1 MAVHEEA
8 MKAIQA
14 DAHKRM
20 DHSVE
25 IIKKELGAVR
35 TGRANSEML
44 SPVMVDYYGTTTPLN
59 QLATIQTHDAQ
70 LIVVT
75 VFDRSQAKEVEKAI
89 QAAGLGLNPI
99 GEGNVIRVPVP
110 PLTEDRRKEMVKRI
124 HKLGEDGKVAIRNV
138 RREANDKLGKMEKS
152 KELSKDE
159 HKSAQDKVQ
168 LETDNHI
175 KAIDE
180 AMQKKEKEL
189 MHV

>member
-1 MAVHEEA
+1 MPGHDEA

-20 DHSVE
+20 AQSVDVV
-25 IIKKELGAVR
+25 KKEMGSVR
-35 TGRANSEML
+35 TGRAHPDLLASVTVN
-44 SPVMVDYYGTTTPLN
+44 YYGTVTPLN
-59 QLATIQTHDAQ
+59 QLAQVNAPESQ

-89 QAAGLGLNPI
+89 QAAGLGLNPMT
-99 GEGNVIRVPVP
+99 EGAVIRVPVP

-138 RREANDKLGKMEKS
+138 RREANDKLGKMEKA

-159 HKSAQDKVQ
+159 HKMAQDKVQ
-168 LETDNHI
+168 QETDSHI

-180 AMQKKEKEL
+180 MMQKKEKDL
-189 MHV
+189 MQV

>member
-1 MAVHEEA
+1 MPGHDEA

-25 IIKKELGAVR
+25 IVKKELGAVR
-35 TGRANSEML
+35 TGRAHSEIL
-44 SPVMVDYYGTTTPLN
+44 APVVVNYYGTTTPLH
-59 QLATIQTHDAQ
+59 QLATINVPESQ
-70 LIVVT
+70 LMVVT
-75 VFDRSQAKEVEKAI
+75 VFDRSQVKEVEKAI
-89 QAAGLGLNPI
+89 QAAGLGLNPMA
-99 GEGNVIRVPVP
+99 EGNVIRVPVP
-110 PLTEDRRKEMVKRI
+110 PLTEERRKEMVKRV

-138 RREANDKLGKMEKS
+138 RREANDKLVKMEKN

-159 HKSAQDKVQ
+159 HKMAQDKVQ

-180 AMQKKEKEL
+180 LMQKKEKEL

>member
-1 MAVHEEA
+1 MPGHDEA
-8 MKAIQA
+8 MKGIQT

-20 DHSVE
+20 AQSVE
-25 IIKKELGAVR
+25 VVKKEMGSIR
-35 TGRANSEML
+35 TGRANPEML
-44 SPVMVDYYGTTTPLN
+44 ASVTVNYYGTVTPLN
-59 QLATIQTHDAQ
+59 QLATVNAPEAQ
-70 LIVVT
+70 LIVVQ

-99 GEGNVIRVPVP
+99 TEGGTIRVPVP

-138 RREANDKLGKMEKS
+138 RREANDKLGKMEKA

-159 HKSAQDKVQ
+159 HKQGQDKVQ

-175 KAIDE
+175 KAIDDLV
-180 AMQKKEKEL
+180 QKKEKEL

>member
-1 MAVHEEA
+1 MPGHEEA

-20 DHSVE
+20 AQSVE
-25 IIKKELGAVR
+25 VVKKEMGSVR
-35 TGRANSEML
+35 TGRANPEML
-44 SPVMVDYYGTTTPLN
+44 ASVTVNYYGTVTPLN
-59 QLATIQTHDAQ
+59 QMATVNAPESQ
-70 LIVVT
+70 LIVVQ

-99 GEGNVIRVPVP
+99 AEGGTIRVPVP
-110 PLTEDRRKEMVKRI
+110 PLTEERRKEMVKRI

-138 RREANDKLGKMEKS
+138 RREANDKLGKMEKN

-159 HKSAQDKVQ
+159 HKMAQDKVQ
-168 LETDNHI
+168 METDNHI

-180 AMQKKEKEL
+180 LMQKKEKDL

>member
-1 MAVHEEA
+1 MPGHDEA
-8 MKAIQA
+8 MKAIQGE
-14 DAHKRM
+14 AHKRM
-20 DHSVE
+20 ASSVDVV
-25 IIKKELGAVR
+25 KKEMGSVR
-35 TGRANSEML
+35 TGRANPEML
-44 SPVMVDYYGTTTPLN
+44 ATVTVNYYGTVTPLN
-59 QLATIQTHDAQ
+59 QMATVNAPESQ
-70 LIVVT
+70 LIVVQ

-89 QAAGLGLNPI
+89 QSAGLGLNPQT
-99 GEGNVIRVPVP
+99 EGGTIRVPVP

-138 RREANDKLGKMEKS
+138 RREANDKLGKMEKN

-159 HKSAQDKVQ
+159 HKMAQDKVQ

-180 AMQKKEKEL
+180 LVQKKEKEL